1 MKIKEPINFLY
12 KLSEYNFINNIGNSS
27 DSYLKIED
35 IISLLLSNYKDI
47 KIFLIKKLKDYIENI
62 YQNEKI
68 YNILLFFNTYLLLIE
83 LEKENPIVKILILEN
98 IEKFLNI
105 YFNNEKNNNNIIK
118 SNNII
123 AQIFYTSLI
132 IIIKALND
140 RNKDVSLKAFIII
153 NNFID
158 QIPLKDKEIIF
169 RFLSLKDK
177 IKIIRMNYLPLS
189 FFINLDKYA
198 INKKEQKLIINNL
211 IENLD
216 YNKIEF
222 EEILQF
228 YQKFSN
234 IFKNETNKLLENYIK
249 NLNIEKLID
258 IIDKFK
264 NNLLNLDWIVKY
276 LILKRVIKEI
286 EDNKDLL
293 KNQRI
298 AIFLKEMSLDEN
310 SIIRKLIID
319 SPSLPYY
326 LRINAYK
333 KRQIKLKISKSL
345 SVNYF

>member
-12 KLSEYNFINNIGNSS
+12 KLSEYDFINNMENTSS

-62 YQNEKI
+62 HQNEKI
-68 YNILLFFNTYLLLIE
+68 YNILSFFNTYLLLIE

-98 IEKFLNI
+98 IEKFLKI
-105 YFNNEKNNNNIIK
+105 YLNNKNNNNILT
-118 SNNII
+118 
-123 AQIFYTSLI
+123 QIFYTSLI

-140 RNKDVSLKAFIII
+140 KNKDVSLKAFIII

-158 QIPLKDKEIIF
+158 QISLRDKEIIF

-189 FFINLDKYA
+189 FFINLNKYTL
-198 INKKEQKLIINNL
+198 NKKEQKLIINNL
-211 IENLD
+211 IENID
-216 YNKIEF
+216 YNKTEF

-234 IFKNETNKLLENYIK
+234 IFKTETNKLLENYIR
-249 NLNIEKLID
+249 NLNIEKLLN
-258 IIDKFK
+258 IIDSFK
-264 NNLLNLDWIVKY
+264 NNLLNLDWIIKY

-293 KNQRI
+293 KNQKI
-298 AIFLKEMSLDEN
+298 TTFLKEMSLNEN

-319 SPSLPYY
+319 SPTLPYY

-345 SVNYF
+345 SINYL

>member
-1 MKIKEPINFLY
+1 VKIKEPINFLY

>member
-62 YQNEKI
+62 YQNEKN
-68 YNILLFFNTYLLLIE
+68 YNILSFFNTYLLLIE